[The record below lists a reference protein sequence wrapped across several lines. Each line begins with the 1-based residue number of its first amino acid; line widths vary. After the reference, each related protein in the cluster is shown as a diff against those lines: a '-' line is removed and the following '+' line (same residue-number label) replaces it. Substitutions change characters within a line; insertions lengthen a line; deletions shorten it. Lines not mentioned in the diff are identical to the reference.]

1 MQRAPVVCIPSILT
15 AKLSPVTRR
24 LRVLAVCFGLGLG
37 AVAPVVAE
45 TIVNGV
51 RPAGLQPNLEY
62 TRSWYYPYDSAV
74 LKDFLDFQ
82 LSYKVE
88 AIVDMLKSHK
98 VAPEG
103 WYTFLMEGDFVD
115 REKTAAETRV
125 VIRKTFN
132 EPERV
137 ISAVE
142 RGGPLEDIYIEH
154 PAVILLLKV
163 TWAKIQIREWAYQA
177 ELYAKLT
184 PTESQQS
191 VRTISE
197 PVAGGVSA
205 DSATG
210 AAAQTNKPGQPSR
223 RATIN
228 PSANLMPGGASGF
241 ATSGQATAVTQL
253 RQEAVKREKS
263 RKSIASQ
270 ATPDATRS
278 GQAPGESK

>member
-1 MQRAPVVCIPSILT
+1 MM
-15 AKLSPVTRR
+15 LSEFSLVNASKEARR
-24 LRVLAVCFGLGLG
+24 LRAVLLCFYLGLTLS
-37 AVAPVVAE
+37 VVARAE
-45 TIVNGV
+45 TVVNGE

-88 AIVDMLKSHK
+88 SIVDMLKSHK

-103 WYTFLMEGDFVD
+103 WYEFLMKGDFVD

-132 EPERV
+132 EPEKV

-154 PAVILLLKV
+154 PSVILLLKV

-177 ELYAKLT
+177 ELSAKLT

-197 PVAGGVSA
+197 PVAGTAAGS
-205 DSATG
+205 SENG
-210 AAAQTNKPGQPSR
+210 AKPPASGEGQSQVRGPAS
-223 RATIN
+223 IN
-228 PSANLMPGGASGF
+228 AGANLMPGGASGF
-241 ATSGQATAVTQL
+241 ATSGSTADVSQL

-270 ATPDATRS
+270 AATTGTARD
-278 GQAPGESK
+278 GQAPGETK

>member
-1 MQRAPVVCIPSILT
+1 MV
-15 AKLSPVTRR
+15 RR
-24 LRVLAVCFGLGLG
+24 LRVLAVCFGVGWG
-37 AVAPVVAE
+37 VVSPLLAE

-51 RPAGLQPNLEY
+51 RPAGLQLNLEY

-103 WYTFLMEGDFVD
+103 WYEFLMKGDFVD

-132 EPERV
+132 EPEKV

-142 RGGPLEDIYIEH
+142 RGGPLEDIYLEH

-197 PVAGGVSA
+197 PVAGVAGGSENGGK
-205 DSATG
+205 SPTS
-210 AAAQTNKPGQPSR
+210 PEGQSQG
-223 RATIN
+223 RAPASIN
-228 PSANLMPGGASGF
+228 AGANLLPGGASGF
-241 ATSGQATAVTQL
+241 ASSGAVIDVATL
-253 RQEAVKREKS
+253 RQEAVAREKS

-270 ATPDATRS
+270 AAASGAARG
-278 GQAPGESK
+278 GQASGETK

>member
-1 MQRAPVVCIPSILT
+1 MQRAPVVCVPVILA
-15 AKLSPVTRR
+15 AKLSPITRG
-24 LRVLAVCFGLGLG
+24 LRVLAICWGLGLG
-37 AVAPVVAE
+37 VVVPSFAE

-103 WYTFLMEGDFVD
+103 WYEFLMKGDFVD

-132 EPERV
+132 ESEKV

-142 RGGPLEDIYIEH
+142 RGGPLEDIYLEH

-197 PVAGGVSA
+197 PVAGTAVGGSEN
-205 DSATG
+205 G
-210 AAAQTNKPGQPSR
+210 GKPPASPEGQSQV
-223 RATIN
+223 RAPASIN
-228 PSANLMPGGASGF
+228 AGANLLPGGASGF
-241 ATSGQATAVTQL
+241 ASSGAVVDVAKL
-253 RQEAVKREKS
+253 RQEAATREKS

-270 ATPDATRS
+270 GAAKG
-278 GQAPGESK
+278 GQASGETK